1 MMKTRVLHIASV
13 LFPLI
18 FVAAPLSSQEPR
30 QISAIRDITTTEGEP
45 RTAYGVT
52 MSEPD
57 IYYIDNGD
65 NTFQAMRLTVK
76 PVETP
81 AAMTAPYLNEP
92 TAHSIQV
99 CWKSNA
105 LVEGAIVRYGT
116 AVNQLSRQATASTRL
131 VATNYYWNTAR
142 LEGLEANM
150 VYYYQVIAG
159 GRTSEVYRFRTQ
171 PEADSKEPFRILMA
185 GDHQRNERSDYE
197 WLLRMAKRTLD
208 AKYGE
213 APLEEHVRLLMNV
226 GDQVDSG
233 SVRQYEFTH
242 LYKSREVMSH
252 LPIMTCVGNHELFKD
267 PQLELYKRHY
277 TSYGDIAYQGI
288 TSGTALYYAFQAGP
302 VLFVVMNTDGTS
314 NAQKQWVQRIVTA
327 ADSDPSVRFIV
338 SVQHRPMF
346 AEQWA
351 GDTNPWMT
359 DEVMPILSSSKKH
372 VINCAGHHHLYARG
386 QLSQWPVYH
395 IITGGG
401 VGTSAQDYEQ
411 LWGNTPDNRNRDE
424 VQKTIDQW
432 TYQIMEFD
440 PTSTTMTV
448 ETYSIGN
455 RRLALDNVLIDRFS
469 RCLAQP
475 DIPTTPALDFAS
487 RFTREESSTF
497 IVPLPATIKQQT
509 DVKGLHSSQYQ
520 IARDTEFS
528 NIVFSRILLFEDF
541 YDVDN
546 KYLPKNVRE
555 GLPVTTLELAA
566 SDLPSGTY
574 FIRCRNRSMNLDWS
588 EYSAPQAIR
597 VTGSTAPSLSLST
610 TNLQPG
616 GTLMVSYENA
626 PVGKNAW
633 VGIYKDSQHPGN
645 SDPSYAWQYT
655 SAANG
660 TLQFTI
666 SDAGSYFAVLFGDN
680 GYTEI
685 SPRFPFVV
693 GADRIK
699 AMHDEQWKMNNTA
712 IFNLAG
718 QRVEKMNKGIYI
730 YNDRK
735 IIIK

>member
-1 MMKTRVLHIASV
+1 MKKKNLLNAIALLLLTST
-13 LFPLI
+13 
-18 FVAAPLSSQEPR
+18 AAPLHSQEVK
-30 QISAIRDITTTEGEP
+30 QIGSFRDYSIREGGS
-45 RTAYGVT
+45 RSVNGVT
-52 MSEPD
+52 MTEPD
-57 IYYIDNGD
+57 IYYFAGGN
-65 NTFQAMRLTVK
+65 NTFNAVRLTVV

-99 CWKSNA
+99 CWKSSA
-105 LVEGAIVRYGT
+105 VVEDAVVRYGT
-116 AVNQLSRQATASTRL
+116 AADQLTLQVTAEARQ
-131 VATNYYWNTAR
+131 VAPNYYWNTAR
-142 LEGLEANM
+142 LEGLEANA
-150 VYYYQVIAG
+150 VYYYQVVAG
-159 GRTSEVYRFRTQ
+159 ERMSEVCRFRTQ
-171 PEADSKEPFRILMA
+171 PEADSTEPFRILMV

-213 APLEEHVRLLMNV
+213 APLEDHIRLLMNV

-252 LPIMTCVGNHELFKD
+252 VPIMTCVGNHELFKD

-277 TSYGDIAYQGI
+277 ASYGNIDYQGI
-288 TSGTALYYAFQAGP
+288 TSGTALYYAYQAGP

-314 NAQKQWVQRIVTA
+314 DVQKQWVQRVVAA
-327 ADSDPSVRFIV
+327 ADADASVHFIV

-359 DEVMPILSSSKKH
+359 DEVMPILAASKKH

-386 QLSQWPVYH
+386 QLTPWPVYH

-440 PTSTTMTV
+440 PVSATMTV

-469 RCLAQP
+469 RCLSQP
-475 DIPTTPALDFAS
+475 DIPATPAIDCAS
-487 RFTREESSTF
+487 RFTRDGSAYV
-497 IVPLPATIKQQT
+497 VPLPATIEQQT
-509 DVKGLHSSQYQ
+509 AVDDLHSSQYQ
-520 IARDTEFS
+520 IARDAGFS
-528 NIVFSRILLFEDF
+528 DIVFSRILLFEDF

-555 GLPVTTLELAA
+555 GQPVTTLELTAA
-566 SDLPSGTY
+566 DLPSGTY

-588 EYSAPQAIR
+588 EYSVPQTIR
-597 VTGSTAPSLSLST
+597 VTENSSL
-610 TNLQPG
+610 
-616 GTLMVSYENA
+616 
-626 PVGKNAW
+626 
-633 VGIYKDSQHPGN
+633 
-645 SDPSYAWQYT
+645 
-655 SAANG
+655 
-660 TLQFTI
+660 
-666 SDAGSYFAVLFGDN
+666 
-680 GYTEI
+680 
-685 SPRFPFVV
+685 
-693 GADRIK
+693 
-699 AMHDEQWKMNNTA
+699 
-712 IFNLAG
+712 
-718 QRVEKMNKGIYI
+718 
-730 YNDRK
+730 
-735 IIIK
+735 

>member
-1 MMKTRVLHIASV
+1 MMKTRVLNIASV

-45 RTAYGVT
+45 RTAYGLT

-65 NTFQAMRLTVK
+65 NTFKAMRLTVK

-116 AVNQLSRQATASTRL
+116 AIDQLSRQATASTRL

-159 GRTSEVYRFRTQ
+159 DRTSEVYRFRTQ
-171 PEADSKEPFRILMA
+171 PEADSMEPFRILMV

-197 WLLRMAKRTLD
+197 WLLRIAKRTLD

-252 LPIMTCVGNHELFKD
+252 VPIMTCVGNHELFKD

-277 TSYGDIAYQGI
+277 ASYGDIAYQGI

-314 NAQKQWVQRIVTA
+314 NAQKQWVQRVVTA

-440 PTSTTMTV
+440 PSSATMTI

-469 RCLAQP
+469 RCLTQP
-475 DIPTTPALDFAS
+475 DIPATPALDFAS
-487 RFTREESSTF
+487 RFTREKPSTF

-509 DVKGLHSSQYQ
+509 DVEGLHSSQYQ

-528 NIVFSRILLFEDF
+528 DIVFSRILLFEDF

>member
-1 MMKTRVLHIASV
+1 MKKNLLNAIALLLLTST
-13 LFPLI
+13 
-18 FVAAPLSSQEPR
+18 AAPLHSQEVK
-30 QISAIRDITTTEGEP
+30 QIGSFRDYSIREGGS
-45 RTAYGVT
+45 RSVNGVT
-52 MSEPD
+52 MTEPD
-57 IYYIDNGD
+57 IYYFAGSN
-65 NTFQAMRLTVK
+65 NTFNAVRLTVV

-105 LVEGAIVRYGT
+105 VVEGAVVRYGT
-116 AVNQLSRQATASTRL
+116 AADQLTLQVTAEARQ
-131 VATNYYWNTAR
+131 VAPNYYWNTAR
-142 LEGLEANM
+142 LEGLEANA
-150 VYYYQVIAG
+150 VYYYQVVAG
-159 GRTSEVYRFRTQ
+159 ERMSEVCRFRTQ
-171 PEADSKEPFRILMA
+171 PEADSTEPFRILMV

-213 APLEEHVRLLMNV
+213 APLEDHIRLLMNV

-252 LPIMTCVGNHELFKD
+252 VPIMTCVGNHELFKD

-277 TSYGDIAYQGI
+277 DSYGNIDYQGI
-288 TSGTALYYAFQAGP
+288 TSGIALYYAYQAGP

-314 NAQKQWVQRIVTA
+314 DVQKQWVQRVVAA
-327 ADSDPSVRFIV
+327 ADADASVRFIV

-359 DEVMPILSSSKKH
+359 DEVMPILSASKKH

-386 QLSQWPVYH
+386 QLTKWPVYH

-440 PTSTTMTV
+440 PVSATMTV

-469 RCLAQP
+469 RCLSQP
-475 DIPTTPALDFAS
+475 DIPATPALDCAS
-487 RFTREESSTF
+487 RFTRDGSAYV
-497 IVPLPATIKQQT
+497 VPLPATIEQQT
-509 DVKGLHSSQYQ
+509 AVDGLHSSQYQ
-520 IARDTEFS
+520 IARDAQFS
-528 NIVFSRILLFEDF
+528 DIVFSRILLFEDF

-546 KYLPKNVRE
+546 KYLPKNVRD
-555 GLPVTTLELAA
+555 GQPVTTLELAA

-588 EYSAPQAIR
+588 EYSVPQTIR
-597 VTGSTAPSLSLST
+597 VTERLSS
-610 TNLQPG
+610 
-616 GTLMVSYENA
+616 
-626 PVGKNAW
+626 
-633 VGIYKDSQHPGN
+633 
-645 SDPSYAWQYT
+645 
-655 SAANG
+655 
-660 TLQFTI
+660 
-666 SDAGSYFAVLFGDN
+666 
-680 GYTEI
+680 
-685 SPRFPFVV
+685 R
-693 GADRIK
+693 
-699 AMHDEQWKMNNTA
+699 
-712 IFNLAG
+712 
-718 QRVEKMNKGIYI
+718 NK
-730 YNDRK
+730 
-735 IIIK
+735 

>member
-1 MMKTRVLHIASV
+1 MMKKKNLLNAIALLLLTST
-13 LFPLI
+13 
-18 FVAAPLSSQEPR
+18 AAPLHSQEVK
-30 QISAIRDITTTEGEP
+30 QIGSFRDYSIREGGS
-45 RTAYGVT
+45 RSVNGVT
-52 MSEPD
+52 MTEPD
-57 IYYIDNGD
+57 IYYFAGSN
-65 NTFQAMRLTVK
+65 NTFNAVRLTVV

-99 CWKSNA
+99 CWKSNDV
-105 LVEGAIVRYGT
+105 VEGAVVRYGT
-116 AVNQLSRQATASTRL
+116 AADQLTLQVTAEARQ
-131 VATNYYWNTAR
+131 VAPNYYWNTAR
-142 LEGLEANM
+142 LEGLEANA
-150 VYYYQVIAG
+150 VYYYQVVAG
-159 GRTSEVYRFRTQ
+159 ERMSEVCRFRTQ
-171 PEADSKEPFRILMA
+171 PEADSTEPFRILMV

-213 APLEEHVRLLMNV
+213 APLEDHIRLLMNV

-252 LPIMTCVGNHELFKD
+252 VPIMTCVGNHELFKD

-277 TSYGDIAYQGI
+277 DSYGNIDYQGI
-288 TSGTALYYAFQAGP
+288 TSGIALYYAYQAGP

-314 NAQKQWVQRIVTA
+314 DVQKQWVQRVVAA
-327 ADSDPSVRFIV
+327 ADADASVRFIV

-359 DEVMPILSSSKKH
+359 DEVMPILSASKKH

-386 QLSQWPVYH
+386 QLTKWPVYH

-440 PTSTTMTV
+440 PVSATMTV

-469 RCLAQP
+469 RCLSQP
-475 DIPTTPALDFAS
+475 DIPATPALDCAS
-487 RFTREESSTF
+487 RFTRDGSAYV
-497 IVPLPATIKQQT
+497 VPLPATIEQQT
-509 DVKGLHSSQYQ
+509 AADGLHSSQYQ
-520 IARDTEFS
+520 IARDAQFS
-528 NIVFSRILLFEDF
+528 DIVFSRILLFEDF

-546 KYLPKNVRE
+546 KYLPKNVRD
-555 GLPVTTLELAA
+555 GQPVTTLELAA
-566 SDLPSGTY
+566 ADLPSGTY

-588 EYSAPQAIR
+588 EYSVPQTIR
-597 VTGSTAPSLSLST
+597 VTERLSS
-610 TNLQPG
+610 
-616 GTLMVSYENA
+616 
-626 PVGKNAW
+626 
-633 VGIYKDSQHPGN
+633 
-645 SDPSYAWQYT
+645 
-655 SAANG
+655 
-660 TLQFTI
+660 
-666 SDAGSYFAVLFGDN
+666 
-680 GYTEI
+680 
-685 SPRFPFVV
+685 R
-693 GADRIK
+693 
-699 AMHDEQWKMNNTA
+699 
-712 IFNLAG
+712 
-718 QRVEKMNKGIYI
+718 NK
-730 YNDRK
+730 
-735 IIIK
+735 